1 VPYGVVAALPNFPS
15 NPGIIAGAPGTH
27 ATMTKSIQVGA
38 ARQVHRIG
46 TLRPALQAAG
56 VFERARG
63 HHALWLVST
72 VGLYALCFGALLAQ
86 PSPAIRLLAIVGAAI
101 AVMQLGL
108 FAHEVGHGAVTRS
121 PAWREALGQLSNSFL
136 IGFGF
141 SHWQHTH
148 PVHHNHP
155 NTEGVDPDIEGHG
168 YALYQGAA
176 RRRHGLLARHQPL
189 SLFAGFLLWGFAIR
203 VVAVRHAIR
212 ALRTDRRTAI
222 DLVCVAG
229 HVALWIAASAAAG
242 ALGAMLLNYAVITV
256 LNGIYMGA
264 ILVVPHVGTGSQP
277 AADELP
283 YFERQVTFSR
293 NYDASALGTFLCGG
307 LNLQIEHHLLPSIP
321 CVRLRRA
328 RKIIAAYC
336 AQHDLPYQHIGYW
349 HAWREV
355 IEHGRAMARIAR
367 ATAAVG
373 DLARPRPARTQDRA
387 HPGRSGTPRI
397 GSRPGSIGGQAA

>member
-1 VPYGVVAALPNFPS
+1 MCGPMAGVERAVPNLPS
-15 NPGIIAGAPGTH
+15 NPGINEAPPGTH
-27 ATMTKSIQVGA
+27 ATMTKAIQVVG

-63 HHALWLVST
+63 YHALWFGAT
-72 VGLYALCFGALLAQ
+72 VALYAGCFGALLTQ
-86 PSPAIRLLAIVGAAI
+86 PSLGLRLLAIVGAAV

-121 PAWREALGQLSNSFL
+121 PAWREALGQLANSFL

-155 NTEGVDPDIEGHG
+155 NTEGVDPDMEGHG
-168 YALYQGAA
+168 YALYEGAA
-176 RRRHGLLARHQPL
+176 RRMHGVVARHQPF
-189 SLFAGFLLWGFAIR
+189 SLFAGFVLWGFGIR
-203 VVAVRHAIR
+203 VVAVRHALR
-212 ALRTDRRTAI
+212 ELRTDRRTAV

-229 HVALWIAASAAAG
+229 HVALWAGASAAAG
-242 ALGAMLLNYAVITV
+242 SLGAMLLNYAVITV

-264 ILVVPHVGTGSQP
+264 ILVVPHVGTGSRR

-283 YFERQVTFSR
+283 YFERQVAHSR
-293 NYDASALGTFLCGG
+293 NYDASALGTLLCGG

-328 RKIIAAYC
+328 RPIIAAYC
-336 AQHDLPYQHIGYW
+336 AQHDLPYRQTGYW
-349 HAWREV
+349 QAWGEV
-355 IEHGRAMARIAR
+355 IRHGRAMSRIAR
-367 ATAAVG
+367 AAAADAGV
-373 DLARPRPARTQDRA
+373 
-387 HPGRSGTPRI
+387 PRI